1 VRNIVNKTKASKK
14 GFKKA
19 EDIIKKEI
27 EKSKNYLNIA
37 GVIILALDTEGNI
50 TLLNKKGHRILQYN
64 EGELI
69 GRNWF
74 KTCLPKRYREST
86 YETFSKLIKDQLEL
100 TEFYENPILA
110 KNGDERIIAWHN
122 SLLFDSNGNVIG
134 TLSSGEDITERKRAE
149 EKLKDSEEKYRYL
162 FDSAQVGLYW
172 SKISDGN
179 FLECNDTFAKLFGY
193 DTREEFLTNYNAIE
207 HYIDPNARSELLEE
221 IRDNKE
227 IKNYEIHVTKRDGTP
242 IWVSISARMFEN
254 ENRIEGAA
262 IDITERKIAERE
274 LQLERDN
281 FINILNSMEDGVYIV
296 DHNYNL
302 KYVNPSLIKDFGQV
316 EGKKCFKYFEDR
328 NNICPRCNSKE
339 AFQGK
344 TVRGEW
350 FSFKS
355 QKTYD
360 LIDTSLKNPDG
371 SVSKLAIFRDETDK
385 KQAEKIIKN
394 PKKNI
399 EIYLKV
405 LQFHYG
411 KRISRS

>member
-1 VRNIVNKTKASKK
+1 MRNIVNKTKASKRR
-14 GFKKA
+14 FKKA

-50 TLLNKKGHRILQYN
+50 MLLNKKGHRILQYN

-74 KTCLPKRYREST
+74 KTCLPKRYRENT
-86 YETFSKLIKDQLEL
+86 YETFNKLIQGQLEL
-100 TEFYENPILA
+100 TEFYENPILT

-149 EKLKDSEEKYRYL
+149 ENLKDSEEKYRYL

-193 DTREEFLTNYNAIE
+193 DTREEFLANYNAIE
-207 HYIDPNARSELLEE
+207 HYLDPNARSELLEE

-281 FINILNSMEDGVYIV
+281 FINILNSTREKGV
-296 DHNYNL
+296 
-302 KYVNPSLIKDFGQV
+302 
-316 EGKKCFKYFEDR
+316 
-328 NNICPRCNSKE
+328 
-339 AFQGK
+339 
-344 TVRGEW
+344 
-350 FSFKS
+350 
-355 QKTYD
+355 
-360 LIDTSLKNPDG
+360 
-371 SVSKLAIFRDETDK
+371 
-385 KQAEKIIKN
+385 
-394 PKKNI
+394 
-399 EIYLKV
+399 
-405 LQFHYG
+405 
-411 KRISRS
+411 